1 MTLYS
6 DGLSQVEDLQDLSAR
21 CVPEDLEEK
30 IGNIRNV
37 GFTEKDTHRCMCIS
51 DIECLIDLMF
61 EEEYILNYSRI
72 KQQNEH

>member
-6 DGLSQVEDLQDLSAR
+6 DGLFQVEDLQDLSVQ

-37 GFTEKDTHRCMCIS
+37 GVTEKDSHRCMCIS

-61 EEEYILNYSRI
+61 EEEYNSELFQNKTI
-72 KQQNEH
+72 K